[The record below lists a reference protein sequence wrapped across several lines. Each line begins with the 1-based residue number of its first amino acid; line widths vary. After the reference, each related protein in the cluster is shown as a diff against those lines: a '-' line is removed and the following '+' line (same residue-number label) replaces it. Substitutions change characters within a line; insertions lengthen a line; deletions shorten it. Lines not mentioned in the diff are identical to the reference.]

1 MCERGSY
8 VCSSDRATG
17 VACRGQGAEAD
28 GVSEHRQLL
37 VPGGHVDG
45 DVEGAGGEQGGD
57 DDHDREVEGRQAAAA
72 SVPGRVR
79 DGDRGLEDRKSV
91 VKGKSVSGRVDL
103 GGRRNIK
110 KKNKRKKK

>member
-57 DDHDREVEGRQAAAA
+57 GDHDREVDRREAAAD

-79 DGDRGLEDRKSV
+79 DGDRETGRA
-91 VKGKSVSGRVDL
+91 SGRALVCMYVKITV
-103 GGRRNIK
+103 GGGTLTK
-110 KKNKRKKK
+110 QQPQ